1 MQIAIVDDRAE
12 DRAELSACLENY
24 MKKHQLDYTLTE
36 FEDGEN
42 FLKAAAQVNFQLVF
56 MDIYMENMDGIE
68 TARRLRQK
76 NRLCKIVFLT
86 ITEDYARMG
95 YSLSASYYLL
105 KPLSLHQADFEE
117 AMELCQLKPP
127 YEVMTLSV
135 MADRQKLELP
145 TEKILYI
152 DYQNRMTRIHTA
164 ERVIP
169 VSGGFQE
176 VTAALQKDKRFLP
189 CYRGILI
196 NMDYI
201 SQVDSQTFRLIN
213 GEELPIALRNGKQLR
228 ETYRQYVF
236 SGMGGYRMRMKQ
248 MHRRILEG
256 CLACLLCFTG
266 SIPAFA
272 AETATPANADE
283 RRENPPG
290 LESEASETRKSGTP
304 ETPEEVS
311 LVLVTE
317 IQNEDELLS
326 LPDFTLP
333 LRTTPSDDDLEEIY
347 QLALRYQTV
356 CATVTAGEEIRQ
368 ETFSVAWDF
377 SAIDQTTPG
386 EYTAAGRIELPKGY
400 AFGEAVLQ
408 ELQISV
414 RVEEMPPA
422 VITSI
427 EQWYPYTDAF
437 AIQQGSETETLE
449 NLFAFSPYYLECY
462 AENGTSYT
470 AVVEWDFSGI
480 DLNTVGLY
488 HAAGRLTAPENT
500 IFADRVDFPE
510 ISIPVSV
517 QAPGSPDINCFLV
530 RRGGLY
536 FPWVTP
542 PGNLD
547 KVSIWLSKNNGSW
560 NRLESGVYVG
570 QEMLSIATRL
580 LMPGSSYRLQVDYD
594 GGQTGILSFTYAD
607 EIVLEGYHE
616 GDRDGGDAGGNPP
629 DTIIQPPPEDTNN
642 QDDGFADRPSTK
654 PPKPPATNGGG
665 TDSDDS
671 EKAPPVSEEND
682 PADHEPSHK
691 SSEPSWEGKD
701 DSIDIDKDDFP
712 SEQSNGD
719 TEEDADSKNPDF
731 SEFFDETTDRI
742 SGTRFLMML
751 QTWEQRAVFSKQG
764 ITISIPKDAL
774 PEGIQNEDQIEVIIQ
789 KDTDGG
795 FSFSFSINGTALSSL
810 PDVSVMLPCPN
821 DPATGTWFLC
831 DESGVEIPMTG
842 YDDAAKAVSFQ
853 ISHTGAYTII
863 GKEDAVSLAQAADT
877 EHSRSPILLLIP
889 ACLLLLSAGV
899 FFLRRRRK

>member
-1 MQIAIVDDRAE
+1 
-12 DRAELSACLENY
+12 
-24 MKKHQLDYTLTE
+24 
-36 FEDGEN
+36 
-42 FLKAAAQVNFQLVF
+42 
-56 MDIYMENMDGIE
+56 
-68 TARRLRQK
+68 
-76 NRLCKIVFLT
+76 
-86 ITEDYARMG
+86 
-95 YSLSASYYLL
+95 
-105 KPLSLHQADFEE
+105 
-117 AMELCQLKPP
+117 
-127 YEVMTLSV
+127 
-135 MADRQKLELP
+135 
-145 TEKILYI
+145 
-152 DYQNRMTRIHTA
+152 
-164 ERVIP
+164 
-169 VSGGFQE
+169 
-176 VTAALQKDKRFLP
+176 
-189 CYRGILI
+189 
-196 NMDYI
+196 
-201 SQVDSQTFRLIN
+201 
-213 GEELPIALRNGKQLR
+213 
-228 ETYRQYVF
+228 
-236 SGMGGYRMRMKQ
+236 MRMKQ
-248 MHRRILEG
+248 MHRRTLEG
-256 CLACLLCFTG
+256 CLACLLCFTC

-272 AETATPANADE
+272 AETATPSNADE
-283 RRENPPG
+283 RREILPD
-290 LESEASETRKSGTP
+290 LESETPGTLESKTP
-304 ETPEEVS
+304 EASEEVS

-317 IQNEDELLS
+317 IQKEDELLS

-386 EYTAAGRIELPKGY
+386 EYTAAGRIKLPEGY

-414 RVEEMPPA
+414 RVKEMPPA

-427 EQWYPYTDAF
+427 EKWYPYTDAF
-437 AIQQGSETETLE
+437 AVQQDSETETLE

-530 RRGGLY
+530 RKGSLY

-629 DTIIQPPPEDTNN
+629 DTIIQPPPEDTDD

-665 TDSDDS
+665 MDSNDS
-671 EKAPPVSEEND
+671 EKTPPVSEEND

-691 SSEPSWEGKD
+691 SSEPSWEGKN

-712 SEQSNGD
+712 SEQANGD

-751 QTWEQRAVFSKQG
+751 QTGEQRAVFSKQG

-795 FSFSFSINGTALSSL
+795 FSFSFSINGTVLNSL

-821 DPATGTWFLC
+821 DPAAGTLFLC
-831 DESGVEIPMTG
+831 DESGVEVPMTG
-842 YDDAAKAVSFQ
+842 YDDTAKAASFQ
-853 ISHTGAYTII
+853 ISHTGTYTIV
-863 GKEDAVSLAQAADT
+863 GKKDTASLAHAADT
-877 EHSRSPILLLIP
+877 EHSWSPIFFLIP

>member
-1 MQIAIVDDRAE
+1 
-12 DRAELSACLENY
+12 
-24 MKKHQLDYTLTE
+24 
-36 FEDGEN
+36 
-42 FLKAAAQVNFQLVF
+42 
-56 MDIYMENMDGIE
+56 
-68 TARRLRQK
+68 
-76 NRLCKIVFLT
+76 
-86 ITEDYARMG
+86 
-95 YSLSASYYLL
+95 
-105 KPLSLHQADFEE
+105 
-117 AMELCQLKPP
+117 
-127 YEVMTLSV
+127 
-135 MADRQKLELP
+135 
-145 TEKILYI
+145 
-152 DYQNRMTRIHTA
+152 
-164 ERVIP
+164 
-169 VSGGFQE
+169 
-176 VTAALQKDKRFLP
+176 
-189 CYRGILI
+189 
-196 NMDYI
+196 
-201 SQVDSQTFRLIN
+201 
-213 GEELPIALRNGKQLR
+213 
-228 ETYRQYVF
+228 
-236 SGMGGYRMRMKQ
+236 MRMKQ

-256 CLACLLCFTG
+256 CLACLLCFTC

-272 AETATPANADE
+272 AETATPSNADE

-290 LESEASETRKSGTP
+290 LESEASETLKSGTP
-304 ETPEEVS
+304 ETPEASEEVS

-317 IQNEDELLS
+317 IQKEDELLS

-333 LRTTPSDDDLEEIY
+333 LRTTPSDDDLEDIY

-356 CATVTAGEEIRQ
+356 CATVTAGKEIRQ

-386 EYTAAGRIELPKGY
+386 KYTAAGRIELPEGY

-437 AIQQGSETETLE
+437 AVQQGSETETLE

-500 IFADRVDFPE
+500 IFADRVDLPE

-530 RRGGLY
+530 RRGSLY

-629 DTIIQPPPEDTNN
+629 DTIIQPPPEDTDD
-642 QDDGFADRPSTK
+642 QDDGFADRHSTK

-665 TDSDDS
+665 TNSDDS
-671 EKAPPVSEEND
+671 EKAPPVSGENK
-682 PADHEPSHK
+682 PTDHKP
-691 SSEPSWEGKD
+691 SEPSWVGKD
-701 DSIDIDKDDFP
+701 DSIDKEEFP
-712 SEQSNGD
+712 SKQTNGD
-719 TEEDADSKNPDF
+719 AEEALEPDAGSDEPTIPESKNRKDSVQSAMTVPQEGADSQNSAF

-751 QTWEQRAVFSKQG
+751 QTGEQRAIFSKQG
-764 ITISIPKDAL
+764 ITISIPKNAL

-821 DPATGTWFLC
+821 DPAAGTWFLC

-842 YDDAAKAVSFQ
+842 YDDAAKAASFQ
-853 ISHTGAYTII
+853 ISHTGAYTIV
-863 GKEDAVSLAQAADT
+863 GKEDAVLAQAADT

>member
-1 MQIAIVDDRAE
+1 M
-12 DRAELSACLENY
+12 
-24 MKKHQLDYTLTE
+24 
-36 FEDGEN
+36 
-42 FLKAAAQVNFQLVF
+42 
-56 MDIYMENMDGIE
+56 
-68 TARRLRQK
+68 
-76 NRLCKIVFLT
+76 
-86 ITEDYARMG
+86 
-95 YSLSASYYLL
+95 
-105 KPLSLHQADFEE
+105 
-117 AMELCQLKPP
+117 
-127 YEVMTLSV
+127 
-135 MADRQKLELP
+135 
-145 TEKILYI
+145 
-152 DYQNRMTRIHTA
+152 RI
-164 ERVIP
+164 
-169 VSGGFQE
+169 
-176 VTAALQKDKRFLP
+176 
-189 CYRGILI
+189 
-196 NMDYI
+196 
-201 SQVDSQTFRLIN
+201 
-213 GEELPIALRNGKQLR
+213 
-228 ETYRQYVF
+228 
-236 SGMGGYRMRMKQ
+236 KQ
-248 MHRRILEG
+248 MHRRILGG
-256 CLACLLCFTG
+256 CLACLLCFTC

-290 LESEASETRKSGTP
+290 LESEAPGTLDSGTP
-304 ETPEEVS
+304 EASEEVS

-317 IQNEDELLS
+317 IQNEGELLS

-333 LRTTPSDDDLEEIY
+333 LRTTPSDDDLEDIY
-347 QLALRYQTV
+347 QLALQYQTV

-386 EYTAAGRIELPKGY
+386 EYTATGRIELPEGY

-437 AIQQGSETETLE
+437 AVQQGSPTETLE

-517 QAPGSPDINCFLV
+517 QAPGIPDINCFLV
-530 RRGGLY
+530 RRGSLY

-542 PGNLD
+542 PGGLD
-547 KVSIWLSKNNGSW
+547 EISVWLSENNGSW

-580 LMPGSSYRLQVDYD
+580 LTPGSSYRLQVDYD

-616 GDRDGGDAGGNPP
+616 GDRDGGDPGGNPP
-629 DTIIQPPPEDTNN
+629 DTIIQPPPEDTDD
-642 QDDGFADRPSTK
+642 QDDGFSDRPSTK
-654 PPKPPATNGGG
+654 PPKPPATNGGRV
-665 TDSDDS
+665 DSNDS
-671 EKAPPVSEEND
+671 EKTPPVSEEND

-712 SEQSNGD
+712 SEQANGD
-719 TEEDADSKNPDF
+719 TEEDADSKSPDF

-751 QTWEQRAVFSKQG
+751 QTGEQRAVFSKQG

-795 FSFSFSINGTALSSL
+795 FSFSFSINGTVLNSL

-821 DPATGTWFLC
+821 DPAADTLFLG
-831 DESGVEIPMTG
+831 DESGMEVPMTS
-842 YDDAAKAVSFQ
+842 YDDAAKAASFQ
-853 ISHTGAYTII
+853 IRHTGTYTIV
-863 GKEDAVSLAQAADT
+863 GKEDTASLAQAADT
-877 EHSRSPILLLIP
+877 EHSWSPIFFLIP
-889 ACLLLLSAGV
+889 VCLVLLSAGV
-899 FFLRRRRK
+899 FFLRRR

>member
-1 MQIAIVDDRAE
+1 
-12 DRAELSACLENY
+12 
-24 MKKHQLDYTLTE
+24 
-36 FEDGEN
+36 
-42 FLKAAAQVNFQLVF
+42 
-56 MDIYMENMDGIE
+56 
-68 TARRLRQK
+68 
-76 NRLCKIVFLT
+76 
-86 ITEDYARMG
+86 
-95 YSLSASYYLL
+95 
-105 KPLSLHQADFEE
+105 
-117 AMELCQLKPP
+117 
-127 YEVMTLSV
+127 
-135 MADRQKLELP
+135 
-145 TEKILYI
+145 
-152 DYQNRMTRIHTA
+152 
-164 ERVIP
+164 
-169 VSGGFQE
+169 
-176 VTAALQKDKRFLP
+176 
-189 CYRGILI
+189 
-196 NMDYI
+196 
-201 SQVDSQTFRLIN
+201 
-213 GEELPIALRNGKQLR
+213 
-228 ETYRQYVF
+228 
-236 SGMGGYRMRMKQ
+236 MRMKQ
-248 MHRRILEG
+248 IHRRILGG
-256 CLACLLCFTG
+256 CLVCFFCFTG

-290 LESEASETRKSGTP
+290 LESEDSEILEIGTP
-304 ETPEEVS
+304 ETPEASEEVS

-326 LPDFTLP
+326 LPDFILP

-347 QLALRYQTV
+347 QLALQYQTV

-368 ETFSVAWDF
+368 ETFPVVWDF

-386 EYTAAGRIELPKGY
+386 EYAAAGRIELPEGY

-437 AIQQGSETETLE
+437 AVQQGSETETLE

-500 IFADRVDFPE
+500 AFAEGIAFPE

-517 QAPGSPDINCFLV
+517 QAPGRPDINCFLAA
-530 RRGGLY
+530 RGNLH

-542 PGNLD
+542 PGELD
-547 KVSIWLSKNNGSW
+547 KISVWLSENNGSW

-607 EIVLEGYHE
+607 EIVLEGYHD

-629 DTIIQPPPEDTNN
+629 DTIIQPPPEDTDD

-654 PPKPPATNGGG
+654 PPKPPVTNDGGM
-665 TDSDDS
+665 DS
-671 EKAPPVSEEND
+671 
-682 PADHEPSHK
+682 
-691 SSEPSWEGKD
+691 D

-712 SEQSNGD
+712 PEQANGD
-719 TEEDADSKNPDF
+719 AEEDTALQLPPEVQTIAGASELTAPNSAWKLSENRKEPVQSAMTVPQEVADSQNSAF
-731 SEFFDETTDRI
+731 SEFFGETTDRI

-751 QTWEQRAVFSKQG
+751 QTGEQRAIFSKQG

-795 FSFSFSINGTALSSL
+795 FSFSFSINGTVLNSL
-810 PDVSVMLPCPN
+810 PDVSVMLPYPN
-821 DPATGTWFLC
+821 DPAAGTLFLC
-831 DESGVEIPMTG
+831 DESGVEVPMTG
-842 YDDAAKAVSFQ
+842 YDDTAKAASFQ
-853 ISHTGAYTII
+853 ISHTGTYTIV
-863 GKEDAVSLAQAADT
+863 GKEDTASLAQAADT
-877 EHSRSPILLLIP
+877 EHSWSPIFFFIP
-889 ACLLLLSAGV
+889 VCLVLLSAGV

>member
-1 MQIAIVDDRAE
+1 
-12 DRAELSACLENY
+12 
-24 MKKHQLDYTLTE
+24 
-36 FEDGEN
+36 
-42 FLKAAAQVNFQLVF
+42 
-56 MDIYMENMDGIE
+56 
-68 TARRLRQK
+68 
-76 NRLCKIVFLT
+76 
-86 ITEDYARMG
+86 
-95 YSLSASYYLL
+95 
-105 KPLSLHQADFEE
+105 
-117 AMELCQLKPP
+117 
-127 YEVMTLSV
+127 
-135 MADRQKLELP
+135 
-145 TEKILYI
+145 
-152 DYQNRMTRIHTA
+152 
-164 ERVIP
+164 
-169 VSGGFQE
+169 
-176 VTAALQKDKRFLP
+176 
-189 CYRGILI
+189 
-196 NMDYI
+196 
-201 SQVDSQTFRLIN
+201 
-213 GEELPIALRNGKQLR
+213 
-228 ETYRQYVF
+228 
-236 SGMGGYRMRMKQ
+236 MRMKQ
-248 MHRRILEG
+248 MHRRILGG
-256 CLACLLCFTG
+256 CLACFLCFTG

-290 LESEASETRKSGTP
+290 LESEAPGTLDSGTL
-304 ETPEEVS
+304 EAPEEVS
-311 LVLVTE
+311 LILVTE
-317 IQNEDELLS
+317 IQNEGELLS

-347 QLALRYQTV
+347 QLALQYQTV

-368 ETFSVAWDF
+368 ETFPVVWDF

-386 EYTAAGRIELPKGY
+386 EYTAAGRIELPEGY

-437 AIQQGSETETLE
+437 AVQQGSPTETLE

-488 HAAGRLTAPENT
+488 HAMGKLTAPENT
-500 IFADRVDFPE
+500 AFAEGIAFPE

-517 QAPGSPDINCFLV
+517 QAPGRPDINCFLAA
-530 RRGGLY
+530 RGNLH

-542 PGNLD
+542 PGELD
-547 KVSIWLSKNNGSW
+547 EISVWLSENNGSW
-560 NRLESGVYVG
+560 KRLESGVYVG

-580 LMPGSSYRLQVDYD
+580 LMPSSSYRLQVDYD

-607 EIVLEGYHE
+607 EIVLEGYHD

-629 DTIIQPPPEDTNN
+629 DTIIQPPPEDTDD

-654 PPKPPATNGGG
+654 PPKPPVTNGGG
-665 TDSDDS
+665 MDSDDS
-671 EKAPPVSEEND
+671 
-682 PADHEPSHK
+682 ADHEPSHK
-691 SSEPSWEGKD
+691 PSEPSWDGKD
-701 DSIDIDKDDFP
+701 DSDEPAIPEIEAPVVSGQPEEDTALQQPPEVQTIAGA
-712 SEQSNGD
+712 SELTVPDPAWKLSENRKESVQSAM
-719 TEEDADSKNPDF
+719 TVPQEDADSKNSAF

-751 QTWEQRAVFSKQG
+751 QTGAQRAVFSKQG

-795 FSFSFSINGTALSSL
+795 FSFSFSINGTVLSSL
-810 PDVSVMLPCPN
+810 PDVSVMLPYPN
-821 DPATGTWFLC
+821 DPAAGTLFLC
-831 DESGVEIPMTG
+831 DESGVEVPMTG
-842 YDDAAKAVSFQ
+842 YDDTAKAASFQ
-853 ISHTGAYTII
+853 ISHTGAYSIV
-863 GKEDAVSLAQAADT
+863 GKEDTASLAQAADT
-877 EHSRSPILLLIP
+877 EHSWSPIFFFIP
-889 ACLLLLSAGV
+889 VCLVLLSAGE

>member
-1 MQIAIVDDRAE
+1 
-12 DRAELSACLENY
+12 
-24 MKKHQLDYTLTE
+24 
-36 FEDGEN
+36 
-42 FLKAAAQVNFQLVF
+42 
-56 MDIYMENMDGIE
+56 
-68 TARRLRQK
+68 
-76 NRLCKIVFLT
+76 
-86 ITEDYARMG
+86 
-95 YSLSASYYLL
+95 
-105 KPLSLHQADFEE
+105 
-117 AMELCQLKPP
+117 
-127 YEVMTLSV
+127 
-135 MADRQKLELP
+135 
-145 TEKILYI
+145 
-152 DYQNRMTRIHTA
+152 
-164 ERVIP
+164 
-169 VSGGFQE
+169 
-176 VTAALQKDKRFLP
+176 
-189 CYRGILI
+189 
-196 NMDYI
+196 
-201 SQVDSQTFRLIN
+201 
-213 GEELPIALRNGKQLR
+213 
-228 ETYRQYVF
+228 
-236 SGMGGYRMRMKQ
+236 

-751 QTWEQRAVFSKQG
+751 QTGEQRAVFSKQG

-795 FSFSFSINGTALSSL
+795 FSFSFSINGTALNSL
-810 PDVSVMLPCPN
+810 PDVSVMLPYPN
-821 DPATGTWFLC
+821 DPAAGTLFLC
-831 DESGVEIPMTG
+831 DENGVEVPMTG
-842 YDDAAKAVSFQ
+842 YDDTAKAASFQ
-853 ISHTGAYTII
+853 ISHTGTYTIV
-863 GKEDAVSLAQAADT
+863 GKEDTASLAHAADT
-877 EHSRSPILLLIP
+877 EHSWSPIFFFIP
-889 ACLLLLSAGV
+889 VCLVLLSAGE

>member
-1 MQIAIVDDRAE
+1 
-12 DRAELSACLENY
+12 
-24 MKKHQLDYTLTE
+24 
-36 FEDGEN
+36 
-42 FLKAAAQVNFQLVF
+42 
-56 MDIYMENMDGIE
+56 
-68 TARRLRQK
+68 
-76 NRLCKIVFLT
+76 
-86 ITEDYARMG
+86 
-95 YSLSASYYLL
+95 
-105 KPLSLHQADFEE
+105 
-117 AMELCQLKPP
+117 
-127 YEVMTLSV
+127 
-135 MADRQKLELP
+135 
-145 TEKILYI
+145 
-152 DYQNRMTRIHTA
+152 
-164 ERVIP
+164 
-169 VSGGFQE
+169 
-176 VTAALQKDKRFLP
+176 
-189 CYRGILI
+189 
-196 NMDYI
+196 
-201 SQVDSQTFRLIN
+201 
-213 GEELPIALRNGKQLR
+213 
-228 ETYRQYVF
+228 
-236 SGMGGYRMRMKQ
+236 MRMKQ

-256 CLACLLCFTG
+256 CLACLLCFTC

-272 AETATPANADE
+272 AETATPSNADE
-283 RRENPPG
+283 RREILPD
-290 LESEASETRKSGTP
+290 LESETPGTLESKTP
-304 ETPEEVS
+304 EASEEVS

-317 IQNEDELLS
+317 IQKEDELLS

-333 LRTTPSDDDLEEIY
+333 LRTTSSDDDLKEIY

-377 SAIDQTTPG
+377 SDIDQTTPG
-386 EYTAAGRIELPKGY
+386 KYTAAGRIELPEGY

-414 RVEEMPPA
+414 RVKEMPPA

-437 AIQQGSETETLE
+437 AVQEGSETETLE

-530 RRGGLY
+530 RRGSLY

-570 QEMLSIATRL
+570 QEILSIATRL
-580 LMPGSSYRLQVDYD
+580 LAPGSSYRLQVDYD

-629 DTIIQPPPEDTNN
+629 DTIIQPPPEDTDD

-665 TDSDDS
+665 MDSDDS
-671 EKAPPVSEEND
+671 EKAPPVSGENK
-682 PADHEPSHK
+682 PTDHKP
-691 SSEPSWEGKD
+691 SEPSWVGKD
-701 DSIDIDKDDFP
+701 DSIDKEEFP
-712 SEQSNGD
+712 SKQTNGD
-719 TEEDADSKNPDF
+719 AEEALEPDAGSDEPTIPESKNRKDSVQSAMTVPQEGADSQNSAF

-751 QTWEQRAVFSKQG
+751 QTGEQRAVFSKQG

-789 KDTDGG
+789 TDTDGG

-821 DPATGTWFLC
+821 DPAAGTWFLC

-853 ISHTGAYTII
+853 ISHTGTYTTV
-863 GKEDAVSLAQAADT
+863 GKEDAVFLAQAADT

>member
-1 MQIAIVDDRAE
+1 
-12 DRAELSACLENY
+12 
-24 MKKHQLDYTLTE
+24 
-36 FEDGEN
+36 
-42 FLKAAAQVNFQLVF
+42 
-56 MDIYMENMDGIE
+56 
-68 TARRLRQK
+68 
-76 NRLCKIVFLT
+76 
-86 ITEDYARMG
+86 
-95 YSLSASYYLL
+95 
-105 KPLSLHQADFEE
+105 
-117 AMELCQLKPP
+117 
-127 YEVMTLSV
+127 
-135 MADRQKLELP
+135 
-145 TEKILYI
+145 
-152 DYQNRMTRIHTA
+152 
-164 ERVIP
+164 
-169 VSGGFQE
+169 
-176 VTAALQKDKRFLP
+176 
-189 CYRGILI
+189 
-196 NMDYI
+196 
-201 SQVDSQTFRLIN
+201 
-213 GEELPIALRNGKQLR
+213 
-228 ETYRQYVF
+228 
-236 SGMGGYRMRMKQ
+236 MKQ
-248 MHRRILEG
+248 IHRRILGG

-290 LESEASETRKSGTP
+290 LESEASETLEIGTP
-304 ETPEEVS
+304 EAPEASEEVS

-317 IQNEDELLS
+317 IQNEGELLS

-333 LRTTPSDDDLEEIY
+333 LRTTPSDDDLEEVY
-347 QLALRYQTV
+347 QLALQYQTV

-386 EYTAAGRIELPKGY
+386 EYTAAGRIELPEGY
-400 AFGEAVLQ
+400 AFGEAVLR

-437 AIQQGSETETLE
+437 AVQQGSGTEALE
-449 NLFAFSPYYLECY
+449 ALFAASPYYLECY

-488 HAAGRLTAPENT
+488 HATGRLTAPKNT
-500 IFADRVDFPE
+500 VFADRVDFPE
-510 ISIPVSV
+510 ITIPVSV
-517 QAPGSPDINCFLV
+517 QAPDRPDINCFLAA
-530 RRGGLY
+530 RGNLY

-542 PGNLD
+542 PGELD
-547 KVSIWLSKNNGSW
+547 KISVWLSENNGSW

-580 LMPGSSYRLQVDYD
+580 LTPGSSYRLQVDYD

-616 GDRDGGDAGGNPP
+616 GDRDGGDAGENPP
-629 DTIIQPPPEDTNN
+629 DTIIQPPPEDTDD
-642 QDDGFADRPSTK
+642 QDDGFTDRPSTK
-654 PPKPPATNGGG
+654 PPKPPVTNDGGM
-665 TDSDDS
+665 DSDDS
-671 EKAPPVSEEND
+671 EDALEPDAGSDEPTIPEIETPVVSDQPEENTALQQ
-682 PADHEPSHK
+682 PPES
-691 SSEPSWEGKD
+691 
-701 DSIDIDKDDFP
+701 
-712 SEQSNGD
+712 
-719 TEEDADSKNPDF
+719 ADSKKPVF

-751 QTWEQRAVFSKQG
+751 QTGEQRAVFSKQG

-795 FSFSFSINGTALSSL
+795 FSFSFSINGTVLNSL
-810 PDVSVMLPCPN
+810 PDVSVMLPYPN
-821 DPATGTWFLC
+821 DPAAGTLFLC
-831 DESGVEIPMTG
+831 DESGMEVPMTG
-842 YDDAAKAVSFQ
+842 YDDTAKAASFQ
-853 ISHTGAYTII
+853 ISHTGTYTLAV
-863 GKEDAVSLAQAADT
+863 KEDAVSLAHAADT

-889 ACLLLLSAGV
+889 ACPLLLSAGE

>member
-1 MQIAIVDDRAE
+1 
-12 DRAELSACLENY
+12 
-24 MKKHQLDYTLTE
+24 
-36 FEDGEN
+36 
-42 FLKAAAQVNFQLVF
+42 
-56 MDIYMENMDGIE
+56 
-68 TARRLRQK
+68 
-76 NRLCKIVFLT
+76 
-86 ITEDYARMG
+86 
-95 YSLSASYYLL
+95 
-105 KPLSLHQADFEE
+105 
-117 AMELCQLKPP
+117 
-127 YEVMTLSV
+127 
-135 MADRQKLELP
+135 
-145 TEKILYI
+145 
-152 DYQNRMTRIHTA
+152 
-164 ERVIP
+164 
-169 VSGGFQE
+169 
-176 VTAALQKDKRFLP
+176 
-189 CYRGILI
+189 
-196 NMDYI
+196 
-201 SQVDSQTFRLIN
+201 
-213 GEELPIALRNGKQLR
+213 
-228 ETYRQYVF
+228 
-236 SGMGGYRMRMKQ
+236 

-256 CLACLLCFTG
+256 CLACLLCFTC

-272 AETATPANADE
+272 AETATPSNADE
-283 RRENPPG
+283 RREILPD
-290 LESEASETRKSGTP
+290 LESEAPGTLESKTP
-304 ETPEEVS
+304 EASEEVS

-317 IQNEDELLS
+317 IQKEDELLS

-368 ETFSVAWDF
+368 ETFSVTWDF

-386 EYTAAGRIELPKGY
+386 EYTAAGRIELPEGY

-414 RVEEMPPA
+414 RVKEMPPA

-437 AIQQGSETETLE
+437 AVQEGSETETLE

-530 RRGGLY
+530 RRGSLY

-580 LMPGSSYRLQVDYD
+580 LAPGSSYRLQVDYD

-629 DTIIQPPPEDTNN
+629 DTIIQPPPEDTDD
-642 QDDGFADRPSTK
+642 QDDSFADRPSTK
-654 PPKPPATNGGG
+654 PPKPPATNGGRV
-665 TDSDDS
+665 DSNDS
-671 EKAPPVSEEND
+671 EKTPPVSEEND
-682 PADHEPSHK
+682 PADREPSHK

-712 SEQSNGD
+712 SEQANGD
-719 TEEDADSKNPDF
+719 TEEDADSKSPDF

-751 QTWEQRAVFSKQG
+751 QTGEQRAVFSKQG

-795 FSFSFSINGTALSSL
+795 FSFSFSINGTVLNSL

-821 DPATGTWFLC
+821 GPAAGTWFLC

-842 YDDAAKAVSFQ
+842 YDDAAKAASFQ
-853 ISHTGAYTII
+853 ISHTGTYTIAV
-863 GKEDAVSLAQAADT
+863 KEDAFSLAPAADT
-877 EHSRSPILLLIP
+877 EHSWSPIFFLIP

>member
-1 MQIAIVDDRAE
+1 
-12 DRAELSACLENY
+12 
-24 MKKHQLDYTLTE
+24 
-36 FEDGEN
+36 
-42 FLKAAAQVNFQLVF
+42 
-56 MDIYMENMDGIE
+56 
-68 TARRLRQK
+68 
-76 NRLCKIVFLT
+76 
-86 ITEDYARMG
+86 
-95 YSLSASYYLL
+95 
-105 KPLSLHQADFEE
+105 
-117 AMELCQLKPP
+117 
-127 YEVMTLSV
+127 
-135 MADRQKLELP
+135 
-145 TEKILYI
+145 
-152 DYQNRMTRIHTA
+152 
-164 ERVIP
+164 
-169 VSGGFQE
+169 
-176 VTAALQKDKRFLP
+176 
-189 CYRGILI
+189 
-196 NMDYI
+196 
-201 SQVDSQTFRLIN
+201 
-213 GEELPIALRNGKQLR
+213 
-228 ETYRQYVF
+228 
-236 SGMGGYRMRMKQ
+236 MRMKEI
-248 MHRRILEG
+248 HRRILGG

-283 RRENPPG
+283 ITEILPD
-290 LESEASETRKSGTP
+290 LESEAPGTLDNGTP
-304 ETPEEVS
+304 ETPEAPEEVS
-311 LVLVTE
+311 LILVTE
-317 IQNEDELLS
+317 IQNEGELLS

-333 LRTTPSDDDLEEIY
+333 LRTTPSDDDLEEVY
-347 QLALRYQTV
+347 QLALQYQTV

-386 EYTAAGRIELPKGY
+386 EYTAAGRIELPDGY

-437 AIQQGSETETLE
+437 AVQQGSETETLE

-488 HAAGRLTAPENT
+488 HATGRLTAPENT

-530 RRGGLY
+530 RRGSLY
-536 FPWVTP
+536 FPWVAP
-542 PGNLD
+542 SGELD
-547 KVSIWLSKNNGSW
+547 EISVWLSENNGSW

-580 LMPGSSYRLQVDYD
+580 LTPGSSYRLQVDYD

-629 DTIIQPPPEDTNN
+629 DTIIQPPPEDTDD

-654 PPKPPATNGGG
+654 PPKPPVTNDGGM
-665 TDSDDS
+665 DSDDS
-671 EKAPPVSEEND
+671 EDALEPDAGSDEPTIPEIETPVVSDQPEENTALQQ
-682 PADHEPSHK
+682 PPES
-691 SSEPSWEGKD
+691 
-701 DSIDIDKDDFP
+701 
-712 SEQSNGD
+712 
-719 TEEDADSKNPDF
+719 ADSKKPVF

-751 QTWEQRAVFSKQG
+751 QTGEQRAVFSKQG

-795 FSFSFSINGTALSSL
+795 FSFSFSINGTVLNSL
-810 PDVSVMLPCPN
+810 PDVSVMLPYPN
-821 DPATGTWFLC
+821 DPAAGTLFLC
-831 DESGVEIPMTG
+831 DESGVEVPMTG
-842 YDDAAKAVSFQ
+842 YDDTAKAASFQ
-853 ISHTGAYTII
+853 ISHTGTYTIAV
-863 GKEDAVSLAQAADT
+863 KEDAASLAQAADT
-877 EHSRSPILLLIP
+877 EHSWSPIFFFIP
-889 ACLLLLSAGV
+889 VCLVLLSAGE

>member
-1 MQIAIVDDRAE
+1 
-12 DRAELSACLENY
+12 
-24 MKKHQLDYTLTE
+24 
-36 FEDGEN
+36 
-42 FLKAAAQVNFQLVF
+42 
-56 MDIYMENMDGIE
+56 
-68 TARRLRQK
+68 
-76 NRLCKIVFLT
+76 
-86 ITEDYARMG
+86 
-95 YSLSASYYLL
+95 
-105 KPLSLHQADFEE
+105 
-117 AMELCQLKPP
+117 
-127 YEVMTLSV
+127 
-135 MADRQKLELP
+135 
-145 TEKILYI
+145 
-152 DYQNRMTRIHTA
+152 
-164 ERVIP
+164 
-169 VSGGFQE
+169 
-176 VTAALQKDKRFLP
+176 
-189 CYRGILI
+189 
-196 NMDYI
+196 
-201 SQVDSQTFRLIN
+201 
-213 GEELPIALRNGKQLR
+213 
-228 ETYRQYVF
+228 
-236 SGMGGYRMRMKQ
+236 

-256 CLACLLCFTG
+256 CLACLLCFTC

-272 AETATPANADE
+272 AETATPSNADE
-283 RRENPPG
+283 RREILPD
-290 LESEASETRKSGTP
+290 LESETPGTLESKTP
-304 ETPEEVS
+304 EASEEVS

-317 IQNEDELLS
+317 IQKEDELLS

-333 LRTTPSDDDLEEIY
+333 LRTTPSDDDLEDIY

-356 CATVTAGEEIRQ
+356 CATVTAGKEIRQ

-386 EYTAAGRIELPKGY
+386 EYTAAGRIKLPEGY

-414 RVEEMPPA
+414 RVKEMPPA

-437 AIQQGSETETLE
+437 AVQQGSETETLE

-500 IFADRVDFPE
+500 IFADRVDLPE

-530 RRGGLY
+530 RRGSLY

-629 DTIIQPPPEDTNN
+629 DTIIQPPPEDTDD
-642 QDDGFADRPSTK
+642 QDDGFADRHSTK

-665 TDSDDS
+665 TNSDDS
-671 EKAPPVSEEND
+671 EKAPPVSGENK
-682 PADHEPSHK
+682 PTDHKP
-691 SSEPSWEGKD
+691 SEPSWVGKD
-701 DSIDIDKDDFP
+701 DSIDKEEFP
-712 SEQSNGD
+712 SKQTNGD
-719 TEEDADSKNPDF
+719 AEEALEPDAGSDEPTIPESKNRKDSVQSAMTVPQEGADSQNSAF

-751 QTWEQRAVFSKQG
+751 QTGAQRAIFSKQG
-764 ITISIPKDAL
+764 ITISIPKNAL

-821 DPATGTWFLC
+821 DPAAGTWFLC

-842 YDDAAKAVSFQ
+842 YDDAAKAASFQ
-853 ISHTGAYTII
+853 ISHTGTYTIAV
-863 GKEDAVSLAQAADT
+863 KEDAISLAQAADT

>member
-1 MQIAIVDDRAE
+1 
-12 DRAELSACLENY
+12 
-24 MKKHQLDYTLTE
+24 
-36 FEDGEN
+36 
-42 FLKAAAQVNFQLVF
+42 
-56 MDIYMENMDGIE
+56 
-68 TARRLRQK
+68 
-76 NRLCKIVFLT
+76 
-86 ITEDYARMG
+86 
-95 YSLSASYYLL
+95 
-105 KPLSLHQADFEE
+105 
-117 AMELCQLKPP
+117 
-127 YEVMTLSV
+127 
-135 MADRQKLELP
+135 
-145 TEKILYI
+145 
-152 DYQNRMTRIHTA
+152 
-164 ERVIP
+164 
-169 VSGGFQE
+169 
-176 VTAALQKDKRFLP
+176 
-189 CYRGILI
+189 
-196 NMDYI
+196 
-201 SQVDSQTFRLIN
+201 
-213 GEELPIALRNGKQLR
+213 
-228 ETYRQYVF
+228 
-236 SGMGGYRMRMKQ
+236 MRMKEI
-248 MHRRILEG
+248 HRRILGG

-283 RRENPPG
+283 ITEILPD
-290 LESEASETRKSGTP
+290 LESEAPGTLDNGTP
-304 ETPEEVS
+304 ETPEAPEEVS
-311 LVLVTE
+311 LILVTE
-317 IQNEDELLS
+317 IQNEGELLS

-333 LRTTPSDDDLEEIY
+333 LRTTPSDDDLEEVY
-347 QLALRYQTV
+347 QLALQYQTV

-377 SAIDQTTPG
+377 SSIDQTTPG
-386 EYTAAGRIELPKGY
+386 EYTAAGRIELPEGY
-400 AFGEAVLQ
+400 AFGEAVLR

-437 AIQQGSETETLE
+437 AVQQGSGTEALE
-449 NLFAFSPYYLECY
+449 ALFAASPYYLECY

-488 HAAGRLTAPENT
+488 HATGRLTAPENT

-530 RRGGLY
+530 RRGSLY
-536 FPWVTP
+536 FPWVAP
-542 PGNLD
+542 SGELD
-547 KVSIWLSKNNGSW
+547 EISVWLSENNGSW

-580 LMPGSSYRLQVDYD
+580 LTPGSSYRLQVDYD

-616 GDRDGGDAGGNPP
+616 GDRDGGDAGENPP
-629 DTIIQPPPEDTNN
+629 DTIIQPPPEDTDD
-642 QDDGFADRPSTK
+642 QDDGFTDRPSTK
-654 PPKPPATNGGG
+654 PPKPPVTNDGGM
-665 TDSDDS
+665 DSDDS
-671 EKAPPVSEEND
+671 EDALEPDAGSDEPTIPEIETPVVSDQPEENTALQQ
-682 PADHEPSHK
+682 PPES
-691 SSEPSWEGKD
+691 
-701 DSIDIDKDDFP
+701 
-712 SEQSNGD
+712 
-719 TEEDADSKNPDF
+719 ADSKKPVF

-751 QTWEQRAVFSKQG
+751 QTGEQRAVFSKQG

-795 FSFSFSINGTALSSL
+795 FSFSFSINGTALNSL
-810 PDVSVMLPCPN
+810 PDVSVMLPYPN
-821 DPATGTWFLC
+821 DPAADTLFLG

-842 YDDAAKAVSFQ
+842 YDDAAKAASFQ
-853 ISHTGAYTII
+853 ISHTGTYTLAV
-863 GKEDAVSLAQAADT
+863 KEDAVSLAHAADT

-889 ACLLLLSAGV
+889 ACLLLLSAGE

>member
-1 MQIAIVDDRAE
+1 M
-12 DRAELSACLENY
+12 
-24 MKKHQLDYTLTE
+24 
-36 FEDGEN
+36 
-42 FLKAAAQVNFQLVF
+42 
-56 MDIYMENMDGIE
+56 
-68 TARRLRQK
+68 
-76 NRLCKIVFLT
+76 
-86 ITEDYARMG
+86 
-95 YSLSASYYLL
+95 
-105 KPLSLHQADFEE
+105 
-117 AMELCQLKPP
+117 
-127 YEVMTLSV
+127 
-135 MADRQKLELP
+135 
-145 TEKILYI
+145 
-152 DYQNRMTRIHTA
+152 RIK
-164 ERVIP
+164 EI
-169 VSGGFQE
+169 
-176 VTAALQKDKRFLP
+176 
-189 CYRGILI
+189 
-196 NMDYI
+196 
-201 SQVDSQTFRLIN
+201 
-213 GEELPIALRNGKQLR
+213 
-228 ETYRQYVF
+228 
-236 SGMGGYRMRMKQ
+236 
-248 MHRRILEG
+248 HRRILGG
-256 CLACLLCFTG
+256 CLACFLCFTG

-283 RRENPPG
+283 RTEILPD
-290 LESEASETRKSGTP
+290 LESEAPGALDSGTL
-304 ETPEEVS
+304 EAPEEVS

-317 IQNEDELLS
+317 IQKEDELLS

-386 EYTAAGRIELPKGY
+386 EYTATGRIELPEGY

-427 EQWYPYTDAF
+427 KQWYPYTDAF
-437 AIQQGSETETLE
+437 AVQQGSPTETLE
-449 NLFAFSPYYLECY
+449 NLFVFSPYYLECY

-530 RRGGLY
+530 RRGSLY

-542 PGNLD
+542 PGGLD
-547 KVSIWLSKNNGSW
+547 EISVWLSENNGSW

-580 LMPGSSYRLQVDYD
+580 LTPGSSYRLQVDYD

-629 DTIIQPPPEDTNN
+629 DTIIQPPPEDTDD
-642 QDDGFADRPSTK
+642 QDHGFADRPSTK
-654 PPKPPATNGGG
+654 PSKPPATNDGG
-665 TDSDDS
+665 TDSDEPTIPEIEAPVRSGQPEEDTTLTQPPEVQTIVGAS
-671 EKAPPVSEEND
+671 ELTD
-682 PADHEPSHK
+682 PAWK
-691 SSEPSWEGKD
+691 LSENRKD
-701 DSIDIDKDDFP
+701 SV
-712 SEQSNGD
+712 QSAMPVPQ
-719 TEEDADSKNPDF
+719 EAADSQNSAF

-751 QTWEQRAVFSKQG
+751 QTGAQRAVFSKQG

-795 FSFSFSINGTALSSL
+795 FSFSFSINGTVLNSL
-810 PDVSVMLPCPN
+810 PDVSVMLPYPN
-821 DPATGTWFLC
+821 DPAAGTLFLC
-831 DESGVEIPMTG
+831 DESGAEIPMTG
-842 YDDAAKAVSFQ
+842 YDDTAKAASFQ
-853 ISHTGAYTII
+853 ISHTGTYTIV
-863 GKEDAVSLAQAADT
+863 GKEDTASLAHAADT
-877 EHSRSPILLLIP
+877 EHSWSPIFFLIP

>member
-1 MQIAIVDDRAE
+1 M
-12 DRAELSACLENY
+12 
-24 MKKHQLDYTLTE
+24 
-36 FEDGEN
+36 
-42 FLKAAAQVNFQLVF
+42 
-56 MDIYMENMDGIE
+56 
-68 TARRLRQK
+68 
-76 NRLCKIVFLT
+76 
-86 ITEDYARMG
+86 
-95 YSLSASYYLL
+95 
-105 KPLSLHQADFEE
+105 
-117 AMELCQLKPP
+117 
-127 YEVMTLSV
+127 
-135 MADRQKLELP
+135 
-145 TEKILYI
+145 
-152 DYQNRMTRIHTA
+152 RIK
-164 ERVIP
+164 EI
-169 VSGGFQE
+169 
-176 VTAALQKDKRFLP
+176 
-189 CYRGILI
+189 
-196 NMDYI
+196 
-201 SQVDSQTFRLIN
+201 
-213 GEELPIALRNGKQLR
+213 
-228 ETYRQYVF
+228 
-236 SGMGGYRMRMKQ
+236 
-248 MHRRILEG
+248 HRRILGG

-290 LESEASETRKSGTP
+290 LESKAPETLEAS
-304 ETPEEVS
+304 EEVS

-326 LPDFTLP
+326 LPDFILP

-347 QLALRYQTV
+347 QLALQYQTV

-368 ETFSVAWDF
+368 ETFPVAWDF

-386 EYTAAGRIELPKGY
+386 EYAAAGRIELPEGY

-414 RVEEMPPA
+414 RVEEMPHA

-437 AIQQGSETETLE
+437 AVQQGSETETLE

-488 HAAGRLTAPENT
+488 YAIGRLTAPANT
-500 IFADRVDFPE
+500 AFAEGIAFPE

-517 QAPGSPDINCFLV
+517 QAPGRPDINCFLSA
-530 RRGGLY
+530 RGNLH

-542 PGNLD
+542 PGGLD
-547 KVSIWLSKNNGSW
+547 EISVWLSENNDSW

-580 LMPGSSYRLQVDYD
+580 LTPGSSYRLQVDYD

-629 DTIIQPPPEDTNN
+629 DTIIQPPPEDTDD

-654 PPKPPATNGGG
+654 PPKPPVTNDGGM
-665 TDSDDS
+665 DS
-671 EKAPPVSEEND
+671 
-682 PADHEPSHK
+682 
-691 SSEPSWEGKD
+691 D

-712 SEQSNGD
+712 SEQANGD
-719 TEEDADSKNPDF
+719 TEEDTALQLPPEVQTIAGASELTVPDPAWKLSENRKEPVQSAMTVPQEVADSQNSAF

-751 QTWEQRAVFSKQG
+751 QTGAQRAIFSKQG

-789 KDTDGG
+789 KD
-795 FSFSFSINGTALSSL
+795 
-810 PDVSVMLPCPN
+810 M
-821 DPATGTWFLC
+821 
-831 DESGVEIPMTG
+831 
-842 YDDAAKAVSFQ
+842 K
-853 ISHTGAYTII
+853 
-863 GKEDAVSLAQAADT
+863 
-877 EHSRSPILLLIP
+877 
-889 ACLLLLSAGV
+889 
-899 FFLRRRRK
+899 

>member
-1 MQIAIVDDRAE
+1 
-12 DRAELSACLENY
+12 
-24 MKKHQLDYTLTE
+24 
-36 FEDGEN
+36 
-42 FLKAAAQVNFQLVF
+42 
-56 MDIYMENMDGIE
+56 
-68 TARRLRQK
+68 
-76 NRLCKIVFLT
+76 
-86 ITEDYARMG
+86 
-95 YSLSASYYLL
+95 
-105 KPLSLHQADFEE
+105 
-117 AMELCQLKPP
+117 
-127 YEVMTLSV
+127 
-135 MADRQKLELP
+135 
-145 TEKILYI
+145 
-152 DYQNRMTRIHTA
+152 
-164 ERVIP
+164 
-169 VSGGFQE
+169 
-176 VTAALQKDKRFLP
+176 
-189 CYRGILI
+189 
-196 NMDYI
+196 
-201 SQVDSQTFRLIN
+201 
-213 GEELPIALRNGKQLR
+213 
-228 ETYRQYVF
+228 
-236 SGMGGYRMRMKQ
+236 MRMKQ
-248 MHRRILEG
+248 IRRRILGG

-272 AETATPANADE
+272 AGTATPANADE
-283 RRENPPG
+283 ITEILPD
-290 LESEASETRKSGTP
+290 LESEDPGTLDSKTPEASE
-304 ETPEEVS
+304 EAS

-317 IQNEDELLS
+317 IQNESELLS
-326 LPDFTLP
+326 LPAFTLP

-629 DTIIQPPPEDTNN
+629 DTIIQPPPEDTDN
-642 QDDGFADRPSTK
+642 QDNGFADRPSTK
-654 PPKPPATNGGG
+654 PSRPPVTNDGGM
-665 TDSDDS
+665 DSNDS
-671 EKAPPVSEEND
+671 EKTPPVSEEND

-712 SEQSNGD
+712 SEQANGD
-719 TEEDADSKNPDF
+719 TEEDADSKSPDF

-751 QTWEQRAVFSKQG
+751 QTGEQRAIFSKQG

-795 FSFSFSINGTALSSL
+795 FSFSFSINGTVLNSL

-821 DPATGTWFLC
+821 DPAAGTLFLC

>member
-1 MQIAIVDDRAE
+1 MSIKQIR
-12 DRAELSACLENY
+12 
-24 MKKHQLDYTLTE
+24 
-36 FEDGEN
+36 
-42 FLKAAAQVNFQLVF
+42 
-56 MDIYMENMDGIE
+56 
-68 TARRLRQK
+68 
-76 NRLCKIVFLT
+76 
-86 ITEDYARMG
+86 
-95 YSLSASYYLL
+95 
-105 KPLSLHQADFEE
+105 
-117 AMELCQLKPP
+117 
-127 YEVMTLSV
+127 
-135 MADRQKLELP
+135 
-145 TEKILYI
+145 
-152 DYQNRMTRIHTA
+152 
-164 ERVIP
+164 
-169 VSGGFQE
+169 
-176 VTAALQKDKRFLP
+176 
-189 CYRGILI
+189 
-196 NMDYI
+196 
-201 SQVDSQTFRLIN
+201 
-213 GEELPIALRNGKQLR
+213 
-228 ETYRQYVF
+228 
-236 SGMGGYRMRMKQ
+236 
-248 MHRRILEG
+248 RRILGG

-272 AETATPANADE
+272 AGTATPANADE

-290 LESEASETRKSGTP
+290 LENKASGALDSGTL
-304 ETPEEVS
+304 ETPEEIP

-317 IQNEDELLS
+317 IQNEGELLS
-326 LPDFTLP
+326 LPAFTLS

-347 QLALRYQTV
+347 QLALQHQTV

-386 EYTAAGRIELPKGY
+386 EYTAAGRIELPEGY
-400 AFGEAVLQ
+400 SFGETVLQ

-414 RVEEMPPA
+414 RVEEMTPA

-437 AIQQGSETETLE
+437 AVQQGSETEALE
-449 NLFAFSPYYLECY
+449 ALFAASPYYLECY

-488 HAAGRLTAPENT
+488 HAMGKLTAPENT
-500 IFADRVDFPE
+500 AFAEGITFPE

-530 RRGGLY
+530 RRGSLY

-547 KVSIWLSKNNGSW
+547 KVSIWLSENNGSW

-570 QEMLSIATRL
+570 QEMLSIATHL
-580 LMPGSSYRLQVDYD
+580 LTPGSSYRLQVDYD

-629 DTIIQPPPEDTNN
+629 DTIIQPPPEDTDD
-642 QDDGFADRPSTK
+642 QDDGFTDRPPTQPS
-654 PPKPPATNGGG
+654 KPPATNGDGM
-665 TDSDDS
+665 DSDDS
-671 EKAPPVSEEND
+671 EKTPPVSGEND
-682 PADHEPSHK
+682 PADHEPSHRPSK
-691 SSEPSWEGKD
+691 PSWDGKD

-712 SEQSNGD
+712 LEQTNGD
-719 TEEDADSKNPDF
+719 TEEVLEPDAGSDEPAIPEIEAPVVSGQPEEDTALQQPPEVQTIAGASELTAPNPALKLSENRKDPVQSMMTVPPEDADSKTPAF

-751 QTWEQRAVFSKQG
+751 QTGEQKAIFSKQG

-795 FSFSFSINGTALSSL
+795 FSFSFSINGTALNSL
-810 PDVSVMLPCPN
+810 PDISVMLPYPN
-821 DPATGTWFLC
+821 DPAAGTLFLC
-831 DESGVEIPMTG
+831 DESGVEVPMTG
-842 YDDAAKAVSFQ
+842 YDDTAKAASFQ
-853 ISHTGAYTII
+853 ISHTGTYTIV
-863 GKEDAVSLAQAADT
+863 GKEDTASLAHAADT
-877 EHSRSPILLLIP
+877 EHSWSPILLLIP

>member
-1 MQIAIVDDRAE
+1 
-12 DRAELSACLENY
+12 
-24 MKKHQLDYTLTE
+24 
-36 FEDGEN
+36 
-42 FLKAAAQVNFQLVF
+42 
-56 MDIYMENMDGIE
+56 
-68 TARRLRQK
+68 
-76 NRLCKIVFLT
+76 
-86 ITEDYARMG
+86 
-95 YSLSASYYLL
+95 
-105 KPLSLHQADFEE
+105 
-117 AMELCQLKPP
+117 
-127 YEVMTLSV
+127 
-135 MADRQKLELP
+135 
-145 TEKILYI
+145 
-152 DYQNRMTRIHTA
+152 
-164 ERVIP
+164 
-169 VSGGFQE
+169 
-176 VTAALQKDKRFLP
+176 
-189 CYRGILI
+189 
-196 NMDYI
+196 
-201 SQVDSQTFRLIN
+201 
-213 GEELPIALRNGKQLR
+213 
-228 ETYRQYVF
+228 
-236 SGMGGYRMRMKQ
+236 MRMKEI
-248 MHRRILEG
+248 HRRILGG

-347 QLALRYQTV
+347 QLALQYQTV

-629 DTIIQPPPEDTNN
+629 DTIIQPPPEDTDD

-654 PPKPPATNGGG
+654 PLRSPATNGGG
-665 TDSDDS
+665 TNSDDS
-671 EKAPPVSEEND
+671 EKAPPVSGEND
-682 PADHEPSHK
+682 PADHKP
-691 SSEPSWEGKD
+691 SEPSRDGKD

-712 SEQSNGD
+712 SEQANGN
-719 TEEDADSKNPDF
+719 TEEDADFKSPDF
-731 SEFFDETTDRI
+731 SEFSDETTDRI

-751 QTWEQRAVFSKQG
+751 QTGEQRAVFSKQG

-795 FSFSFSINGTALSSL
+795 FSFSFSINGTVLNSL
-810 PDVSVMLPCPN
+810 PDVSVMLPYPN
-821 DPATGTWFLC
+821 DPAAGTLFLC
-831 DESGVEIPMTG
+831 DESGVEVPMTG
-842 YDDAAKAVSFQ
+842 YDDTAKAASFQ
-853 ISHTGAYTII
+853 ISHTGTYTIV
-863 GKEDAVSLAQAADT
+863 GKEDTASLAHAADT
-877 EHSRSPILLLIP
+877 EHSWSPIFFLIP

>member
-1 MQIAIVDDRAE
+1 MRIKQI
-12 DRAELSACLENY
+12 
-24 MKKHQLDYTLTE
+24 
-36 FEDGEN
+36 
-42 FLKAAAQVNFQLVF
+42 
-56 MDIYMENMDGIE
+56 
-68 TARRLRQK
+68 
-76 NRLCKIVFLT
+76 
-86 ITEDYARMG
+86 
-95 YSLSASYYLL
+95 
-105 KPLSLHQADFEE
+105 
-117 AMELCQLKPP
+117 
-127 YEVMTLSV
+127 
-135 MADRQKLELP
+135 
-145 TEKILYI
+145 
-152 DYQNRMTRIHTA
+152 
-164 ERVIP
+164 
-169 VSGGFQE
+169 
-176 VTAALQKDKRFLP
+176 
-189 CYRGILI
+189 
-196 NMDYI
+196 
-201 SQVDSQTFRLIN
+201 
-213 GEELPIALRNGKQLR
+213 
-228 ETYRQYVF
+228 
-236 SGMGGYRMRMKQ
+236 
-248 MHRRILEG
+248 HRRILGG
-256 CLACLLCFTG
+256 CLACFLCFTG

-283 RRENPPG
+283 RTEILPD
-290 LESEASETRKSGTP
+290 LESEAPGTLDSGTP
-304 ETPEEVS
+304 ETPEAPEEVS
-311 LVLVTE
+311 LILVTE
-317 IQNEDELLS
+317 IQKEGELLS

-347 QLALRYQTV
+347 QLALQYQTV

-386 EYTAAGRIELPKGY
+386 EYTAAGRIELPEGY

-437 AIQQGSETETLE
+437 AVQQGSETEALE
-449 NLFAFSPYYLECY
+449 ALFAASPYYLECY

-470 AVVEWDFSGI
+470 AVVEWDFSDI

-488 HAAGRLTAPENT
+488 HAMGKLTAPENT
-500 IFADRVDFPE
+500 AFAEGIAFPE

-517 QAPGSPDINCFLV
+517 QASGRPDINCFLAS
-530 RRGGLY
+530 RGNLH

-542 PGNLD
+542 PGKMD
-547 KVSIWLSKNNGSW
+547 EISVWLSENNGSW

-580 LMPGSSYRLQVDYD
+580 LTPGSSYRLQVDYD

-629 DTIIQPPPEDTNN
+629 DTIIQPPPEDTSL
-642 QDDGFADRPSTK
+642 QQ
-654 PPKPPATNGGG
+654 PPE
-665 TDSDDS
+665 S
-671 EKAPPVSEEND
+671 
-682 PADHEPSHK
+682 
-691 SSEPSWEGKD
+691 
-701 DSIDIDKDDFP
+701 
-712 SEQSNGD
+712 
-719 TEEDADSKNPDF
+719 ADSKKPVF

-751 QTWEQRAVFSKQG
+751 QTGEQRAVFSKQG

-795 FSFSFSINGTALSSL
+795 FSFSFSINGTVLNSL
-810 PDVSVMLPCPN
+810 PDVSVMLPYPN
-821 DPATGTWFLC
+821 DPAAGTLFLC

-842 YDDAAKAVSFQ
+842 YDDTAKAASFQ
-853 ISHTGAYTII
+853 ISHTGTYTIV
-863 GKEDAVSLAQAADT
+863 GKEDTASLAQAADT
-877 EHSRSPILLLIP
+877 EHSWSPIFFFIP
-889 ACLLLLSAGV
+889 VCLLLLSAGE